1 MRQLPLALNW
11 NTSSSCLE
19 RFVAGSNGMALAH
32 LRQSVAA
39 SVLPQTPTYLWGD
52 TGCGKTHLLQA
63 VRTALNQRNL
73 QVGWLDASVACA
85 SMPPEFDPAWHAI
98 VLDDVDRFDAAQ
110 QHAAFNWFVHAM
122 TPADGRL
129 RWVLAAGRLP
139 TADLLLRED
148 LRTRLGWGQ
157 VFALQLLSD
166 AEVKLALQQAARH
179 RGLFLGDDAIAYMQK
194 RFARDTGSLMALLQ
208 MLDDYALQN
217 HRAITIPLIKQMLE
231 EEHH

>member
-19 RFVAGSNGMALAH
+19 RFVAGSNGMALTH

-122 TPADGRL
+122 TPADGQL

-139 TADLLLRED
+139 AADLLLRED

-166 AEVKLALQQAARH
+166 AEVKLALQLAARH
-179 RGLFLGDDAIAYMQK
+179 RGLFLGDDVIAYMQK

>member
-1 MRQLPLALNW
+1 
-11 NTSSSCLE
+11 
-19 RFVAGSNGMALAH
+19 MALTH

-110 QHAAFNWFVHAM
+110 QHAAFNWFVNAM

-179 RGLFLGDDAIAYMQK
+179 RGLFLGDDVIAYMQK

>member
-1 MRQLPLALNW
+1 
-11 NTSSSCLE
+11 
-19 RFVAGSNGMALAH
+19 MALTH

-110 QHAAFNWFVHAM
+110 QHTAFNWFVHAM
-122 TPADGRL
+122 TPADGRI

-179 RGLFLGDDAIAYMQK
+179 RGLFLGDDVIAYMQK

>member
-1 MRQLPLALNW
+1 
-11 NTSSSCLE
+11 
-19 RFVAGSNGMALAH
+19 
-32 LRQSVAA
+32 
-39 SVLPQTPTYLWGD
+39 
-52 TGCGKTHLLQA
+52 
-63 VRTALNQRNL
+63 
-73 QVGWLDASVACA
+73 
-85 SMPPEFDPAWHAI
+85 MPPEFDPAWHAI